1 MVNPHLCMSRL
12 QIKFFIQ
19 GHIHFLK
26 ILLSSSSLSNYL
38 PLLDFFC
45 SLKFLIIVGTI
56 WLASWCHT
64 GANQESILQ
73 LHESLPSRP
82 KWWQSRDHKLLHV
95 HKWGLCGG
103 FPSDIKCFK
112 IERECDLNLL
122 LWLYYKWTIAVQV
135 LSDPVQRMVYD
146 EIHGYALTA
155 VNPFVDDSSPKDHAF
170 VDEFSCIGMSGQWNS
185 SF

>member
-1 MVNPHLCMSRL
+1 MVSPHLCMSRL
-12 QIKFFIQ
+12 QIKLFIQ
-19 GHIHFLK
+19 GHIQFLK
-26 ILLSSSSLSNYL
+26 ILLSRSSLSKYL

-45 SLKFLIIVGTI
+45 PLKFLIIVCTM

-103 FPSDIKCFK
+103 FPFDVKCFK

-122 LWLYYKWTIAVQV
+122 LWLYYNGLLQCRCSATLCSEWFMMKFMGMLWLQSI
-135 LSDPVQRMVYD
+135 LSSMIPAQRIM
-146 EIHGYALTA
+146 HLL
-155 VNPFVDDSSPKDHAF
+155 
-170 VDEFSCIGMSGQWNS
+170 MSLVV
-185 SF
+185 